1 MTSVQRPADRSDD
14 RSPYIVRWEVEGGE
28 AGGEAGGASHK
39 GRGARRRGG
48 AGGAGSAGGQ
58 KRGEGKTVYEEEFYA
73 VAVCSGLHNTPH
85 VPTCVAG
92 METFTGRAVHSA
104 DYQRASD
111 YKGNRVLIVGSG
123 ETAMDIA
130 SQVRVFFGGAG
141 GVEGGKGQKEGRGWE
156 DRQVWGKVR
165 GGRARRTHGTYWLFC
180 WRLPGRTGSACHCVH
195 TNMGLTVA
203 PAPSFPFSWC
213 TRPSAKCTCPYVAA
227 SFAYRRCWVK
237 ASRSTRTSPTSS
249 NVAMSILGSRGTI
262 LSSAY
267 RRCLSKPSSSLPPG
281 PRQVRAETLR
291 VRRG

>member
-104 DYQRASD
+104 DYQQASD

-130 SQVRVFFGGAG
+130 SQVRVIFWGR
-141 GVEGGKGQKEGRGWE
+141 VE
-156 DRQVWGKVR
+156 
-165 GGRARRTHGTYWLFC
+165 
-180 WRLPGRTGSACHCVH
+180 
-195 TNMGLTVA
+195 
-203 PAPSFPFSWC
+203 
-213 TRPSAKCTCPYVAA
+213 
-227 SFAYRRCWVK
+227 
-237 ASRSTRTSPTSS
+237 
-249 NVAMSILGSRGTI
+249 
-262 LSSAY
+262 
-267 RRCLSKPSSSLPPG
+267 
-281 PRQVRAETLR
+281 
-291 VRRG
+291 